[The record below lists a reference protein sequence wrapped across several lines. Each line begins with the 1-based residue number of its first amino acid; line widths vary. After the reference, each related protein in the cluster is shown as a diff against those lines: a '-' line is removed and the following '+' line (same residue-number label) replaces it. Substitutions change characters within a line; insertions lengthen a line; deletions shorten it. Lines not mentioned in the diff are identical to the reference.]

1 MKLTTEKL
9 KMMIIKEMKSMYE
22 MDHMNE
28 EGYMNEED
36 YMNEMDHMNEESFG
50 SPEEEE
56 LMRLRQLCDQGDT
69 EACRQEVM
77 MMRHMYG
84 QGDRMHEGKKKRKKN
99 G

>member
-9 KMMIIKEMKSMYE
+9 KTMIIKEMKSMYE

-28 EGYMNEED
+28 EGYMNE
-36 YMNEMDHMNEESFG
+36 MDHINEEPFG
-50 SPEEEE
+50 SPEEKE

-69 EACRQEVM
+69 EACRQETM